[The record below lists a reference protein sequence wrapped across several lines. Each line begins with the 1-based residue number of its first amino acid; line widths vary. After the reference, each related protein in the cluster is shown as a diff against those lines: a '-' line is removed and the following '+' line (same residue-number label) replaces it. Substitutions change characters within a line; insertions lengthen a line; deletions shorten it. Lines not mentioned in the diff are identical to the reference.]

1 MKKTLIF
8 AIALG
13 ALLLSACGRNTGEK
27 AMQEESFTELLG
39 ELEEGCLGDTVIVYT
54 CNGTD
59 EEYAAYPILD
69 EMFAITLKT
78 DRMTTGS
85 LLIRHDGGLSSGF
98 FVPEGGKIRIRMNK
112 KGKVTVIP
120 PRSNSI
126 TEDFSKLSHDSSNA
140 WFVLVQQRDSIAK
153 AEGLTGE
160 RLDSLNDAF
169 KNKYNDLIRK
179 QSLAVLKK
187 HGDDVLGLIAINN
200 ILELDGADAARKLMK
215 GLSEEARQHPSIPDS
230 LKF

>member
-1 MKKTLIF
+1 
-8 AIALG
+8 
-13 ALLLSACGRNTGEK
+13 
-27 AMQEESFTELLG
+27 
-39 ELEEGCLGDTVIVYT
+39 
-54 CNGTD
+54 
-59 EEYAAYPILD
+59 
-69 EMFAITLKT
+69 
-78 DRMTTGS
+78 
-85 LLIRHDGGLSSGF
+85 
-98 FVPEGGKIRIRMNK
+98 MNK

-153 AEGLTGE
+153 AEGLTEE

>member
-1 MKKTLIF
+1 MYILQ
-8 AIALG
+8 
-13 ALLLSACGRNTGEK
+13 R
-27 AMQEESFTELLG
+27 
-39 ELEEGCLGDTVIVYT
+39 
-54 CNGTD
+54 TD

-85 LLIRHDGGLSSGF
+85 ILIRQDGGLYSGF

-112 KGKVTVIP
+112 KGKVTFIP

-169 KNKYNDLIRK
+169 KNKYNDLIRNSRW
-179 QSLAVLKK
+179 QS
-187 HGDDVLGLIAINN
+187 
-200 ILELDGADAARKLMK
+200 
-215 GLSEEARQHPSIPDS
+215 
-230 LKF
+230 